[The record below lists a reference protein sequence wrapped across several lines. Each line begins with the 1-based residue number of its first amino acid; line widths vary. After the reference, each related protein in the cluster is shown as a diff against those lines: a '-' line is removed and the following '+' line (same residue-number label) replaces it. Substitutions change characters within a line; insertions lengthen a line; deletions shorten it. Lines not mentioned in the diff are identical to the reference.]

1 LNRFKNEPFT
11 DFSKPANR
19 RLAEQA
25 ILKVES
31 ELGKEYPIV
40 IGGRK
45 VEARE
50 KFRSICPADPQ
61 RIVGVFQRADA
72 AIARDAVEAAAA
84 AFEEWRFEKP
94 ATRAAVLFKA
104 AKILRS
110 RRFELAAWMAFEVG
124 KTRPQ
129 ADGEISQAIDFC
141 EFYGRE
147 AIRCGGE
154 QPLVRIRSERNELVY
169 IPLGVGIVVAPWN
182 FPVSIFTGMTAAS
195 LVCGNTVAV
204 KPSSDSP
211 TVGAKCFEIL
221 EEAGVPAGVVNFVT
235 GSGGIAGEAMIE
247 HPRTRFV
254 AFTGSKQVGLRI
266 NEVAAK
272 TAPGQI
278 WIKRATLEMGGKN
291 AIVVAEDADLESAVS
306 GVAAGAYG
314 FQGQKCTACSRA
326 IVVRDVY
333 ERFLSLLVPKV
344 EAITVGPPTSPDS
357 YMGPV
362 INDSAMKNILNYI
375 EVGKREGRLLT
386 GGTRLPY
393 DGFYLSPTV
402 IADVAPDAV
411 IAQEEIF
418 GPVLSV
424 IPARDYRHALEI
436 ANGTQYGLSGSV
448 YTRDSKKI
456 ELARRLFHVGNLF
469 FNRSCAGVMVGVH
482 PLGGFNMS
490 GTDSK
495 TGSRDYLLLF
505 LQAKAMA
512 EMTSQRR
519 QR

>member
-1 LNRFKNEPFT
+1 MKQFRNEPCA
-11 DFSKPANR
+11 DFSRSAVR
-19 RLAEQA
+19 RQMDRA

-31 ELGKEYPIV
+31 ELGKEYPII
-40 IGGRK
+40 IGGKK

-61 RIVGVFQRADA
+61 RVVGIFQKADA
-72 AIARDAVEAAAA
+72 AIARDAVEAAFA
-84 AFEEWRFEKP
+84 AFQDWRFERPEK
-94 ATRAAVLFKA
+94 RAAVLFKA
-104 AKILRS
+104 AKIIRS

-124 KTRPQ
+124 KTRTQ
-129 ADGEISQAIDFC
+129 ADGEIAQAIDFL

-147 AIRCGGE
+147 ALRYAAR
-154 QPLVRIRSERNELVY
+154 QPLFRIRGEKNELVY

-195 LVCGNTVAV
+195 LVAGNTVAV

-211 TVGAKCFEIL
+211 TVAAKCFEIL
-221 EEAGVPAGVVNFVT
+221 EEAGIPAGVANFVT
-235 GSGGIAGEAMIE
+235 GGGGIAGEAMIE

-272 TAPGQI
+272 TTPGQI
-278 WIKRATLEMGGKN
+278 WIKRAMLEMGGKD
-291 AIVVAEDADLESAVS
+291 AIVVAEDADLEGAVS
-306 GVAAGAYG
+306 GVVASAFG

-326 IVVRDVY
+326 IVVGEAYDK
-333 ERFLSLLVPKV
+333 FLSLLVPRV
-344 EAITVGPPTSPDS
+344 EAIKVGPPTSSES

-362 INDSAMKNILNYI
+362 INDGAMKNILNYI
-375 EVGKREGRLLT
+375 EVGKREGRILT
-386 GGTRLPY
+386 GGTRLPRE
-393 DGFYLSPTV
+393 GFYVSPTV

-418 GPVLSV
+418 GPVLAV
-424 IPARDYRHALEI
+424 IRARDYSHALEI
-436 ANGTQYGLSGSV
+436 ANNTQYGLSGSV
-448 YTRDSKKI
+448 YTRDRRKIDLAKKM
-456 ELARRLFHVGNLF
+456 FHVGNLF
-469 FNRSCAGVMVGVH
+469 FNRPCAGVLVGVH

-495 TGSRDYLLLF
+495 SGGRDYLLLF
-505 LQAKAMA
+505 LQAKAMS
-512 EMTSQRR
+512 EKTGQRR
-519 QR
+519 KR

>member
-1 LNRFKNEPFT
+1 MKQFRNEPCT
-11 DFSKPANR
+11 DFSKPAVR
-19 RLAEQA
+19 RLADRA
-25 ILKVES
+25 IIKVES

-40 IGGRK
+40 IGGK
-45 VEARE
+45 TVEARE

-61 RIVGVFQRADA
+61 RVVGIFQKADA
-72 AIARDAVEAAAA
+72 AIARDAVEAAFA
-84 AFEEWRFEKP
+84 AFQDWRFEKP
-94 ATRAAVLFKA
+94 AKRAAVLFKA
-104 AKILRS
+104 ARIMRS

-129 ADGEISQAIDFC
+129 ADGEISQAIDFL

-147 AIRCGGE
+147 ALRYAGE
-154 QPLVRIRSERNELVY
+154 QPLTRIRGEKNELVY

-195 LVCGNTVAV
+195 LVCGNAVAV

-221 EEAGVPAGVVNFVT
+221 QEAGLPAGVANFVT
-235 GSGGIAGEAMIE
+235 GSGGSAGEAMIE
-247 HPRTRFV
+247 HPKARFV

-266 NEVAAK
+266 NEVVAK
-272 TAPGQI
+272 TAPGQV

-291 AIVVAEDADLESAVS
+291 AMIVAGDADLDDAAS
-306 GVAAGAYG
+306 GVVAAAYG

-333 ERFLSLLVPKV
+333 ERFLSLIVPKA
-344 EAITVGPPTSPDS
+344 EAIRVGPPTSPENQ
-357 YMGPV
+357 MGPV
-362 INDSAMKNILNYI
+362 INDGAMKNILNYI

-393 DGFYLSPTV
+393 EGFYLSPTV

-418 GPVLSV
+418 GPVVSV
-424 IPARDYRHALEI
+424 IPARDYYHALQI

-448 YTRDSKKI
+448 YTRDRRKI
-456 ELARRLFHVGNLF
+456 ELAKRVFHVGNLF
-469 FNRSCAGVMVGVH
+469 FNRSCAGIMVGVH

-495 TGSRDYLLLF
+495 TGSRDYLLHF
-505 LQAKAMA
+505 LQAKAMS
-512 EMTSQRR
+512 EKVRQRR
-519 QR
+519 QG